1 MVEKFQSFAWS
12 KPAITRLFKVAIAFV
27 VAGSVSGVAVVIWA
41 LVNGAVAIG
50 GPQMVTVNSGPFAAA
65 IAGLIV
71 ASLLTAAGT
80 VAAVGSWAA
89 ALLNTSRLE
98 DKTWFTAL
106 LVLGLISLGWVAM
119 IGYVLWG
126 PDSKE
131 VIGQT
136 AA

>member
-80 VAAVGSWAA
+80 VAAV
-89 ALLNTSRLE
+89 LLNTSRLE